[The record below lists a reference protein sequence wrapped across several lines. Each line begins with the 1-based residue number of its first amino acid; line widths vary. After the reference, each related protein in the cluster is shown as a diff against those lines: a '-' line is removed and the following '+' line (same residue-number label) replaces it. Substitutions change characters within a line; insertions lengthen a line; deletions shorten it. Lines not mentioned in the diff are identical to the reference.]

1 MRKFL
6 FGLFAIALAAS
17 PAGATEPVDVELV
30 LAADGSGS
38 IDDDELRL
46 QREGYAAAI
55 TDPRFL
61 NAIASGFHGKI
72 ALTYVE
78 WGDPASQETIV
89 DWMRIDGPAAAKAF
103 ADKLVAAPRAAWG
116 YNSISEV
123 IAYGID
129 EMLKNAFEGRR
140 KVVDVSGDGPQI
152 NGRPLADA
160 HALARQHR
168 VTINGLVVHL
178 PGRVRSGPM
187 GEPLDEH
194 YRNDVIFGRGAF
206 VMVAEGRKDIAR
218 AVLKKMI
225 LEIADNRH

>member
-1 MRKFL
+1 MRL
-6 FGLFAIALAAS
+6 IAILAVLLFAGVAEAA
-17 PAGATEPVDVELV
+17 EPVDVELV

-55 TDPRFL
+55 THPRFL
-61 NAIASGFHGKI
+61 HAISGGYHQKI
-72 ALTYVE
+72 AVAYVE

-89 DWMRIDGPAAAKAF
+89 DWMRIDGPESAAVF
-103 ADKLVAAPRAAWG
+103 AEKLRTTPRGAWG

-123 IAYGID
+123 IAYSIGK
-129 EMLKNAFEGRR
+129 MTSNAFEGRR
-140 KVVDVSGDGPQI
+140 KIVDVSGDGPQI
-152 NGRPLADA
+152 NGRPLSEA

-168 VTINGLVVHL
+168 VTVNGLVVNL

-206 VMVAEGRKDIAR
+206 VMVAEGRKDFAR

-225 LEIADNRH
+225 LEIADNRY